1 MPRFFIFAE
10 RLEIKAVS
18 ALQFPKDTRRRGTLV
33 EERKAE
39 KMEKEKKTTKL
50 KETEYV
56 RSSKG
61 KYRKAVRIT
70 AAAIVI
76 AMLAGLPLPF
86 GANGAAAM
94 TATGVEEM
102 TAYAA
107 GGKEI
112 TERPDGE
119 QAAEISEIIDALSVN
134 ETAADLL
141 PKLFL
146 QRDFL
151 TGYLANGGTLT
162 DEQKSAILRQIQID
176 INSDMSSSVL
186 GYLCKD
192 TLVLCAMGID
202 PTTCKVKTRGGQ
214 SGAAADSDSTDSEIV
229 SIPEKIASAS
239 ASNLTIYNAP
249 YVLLAYAANE
259 KCSPEGVAADI
270 KAASAGSAVLTKDT
284 VIRYILDNQ
293 AKDGDKAGSFGGN
306 FASPG
311 NTASVILGF
320 AGYEDY
326 ESADVKNSEI
336 TDSIEAA
343 YDYILRLT
351 PESGDFGSPNDN
363 AYIILAG
370 AMLGRDPREINKGG
384 GHSDVIDALL
394 SYSLGTGKG
403 FKYIGSAVNLMA
415 TADAMR
421 ALTAFRNYADD
432 DELTKA
438 NIYDFT
444 DKVLTA
450 EENWPDGRTLSDLF
464 VSAPPKTLY
473 KKGEA
478 LDTTGMTV
486 TAKYSDGTIK
496 VLAEGEYQ
504 ISKLSST
511 TAGAKSITV
520 TYKETAYGIEESKRA
535 SFIVNVT
542 DDTGSSGGSGAQTS
556 EQTVTTTVKNADGKV
571 LADGTTV
578 INKNRT
584 TIMEV
589 LKQVL
594 AAANMT
600 ATIKDG
606 SYVVSIDG
614 LGEFDMGGNS
624 GWMVRVDGVLIE
636 TSAAQYKL
644 QGGEEI
650 EWFYTKDW
658 TKVPGAGG
666 SKAAALTVIKNKDAA
681 AAAEKANNFISNTV
695 TNPAISSIG
704 GEWSIIARERGSGR
718 VPAAFTA
725 PYYENAEAALKESGG
740 VLDSR
745 RVTENARAAI
755 AFTALGQDAS
765 NVYGYDL
772 LAPLADMNK
781 VTNQGIN
788 GAIWTLTAFDSGDY
802 DIPKID
808 ASAAAKNNAG
818 GAAVQTTRAK
828 LINTI
833 VGREID
839 GGGFALSGSEADI
852 DITAMALTALAPYRN
867 EEKAKGAIDRG
878 VTLLS
883 KSQNSNGGYT
893 AYGSENS
900 ESTAQTVIALCTL
913 GIDPD
918 ADKRF
923 IKNGN
928 SLIDNLLSYQLED
941 GSFEHTKGGGSDLM
955 ATEQALLSLAA
966 YERFTNSLSPL
977 YDMTDIEGV
986 SARLEKGAVKVVI
999 DNSQIKFTAYT
1010 GRPFIDSADRTQAPI
1025 RIVTEALGCDVSWDN
1040 SAKLAVISKDDVK
1053 VYITVGSNEI
1063 TIDSAGVQ
1071 NKQIID
1077 TTARIIDD
1085 RTYIPLRAVVEA
1097 VGGTISWEGSSRTAR
1112 IER

>member
-1 MPRFFIFAE
+1 
-10 RLEIKAVS
+10 
-18 ALQFPKDTRRRGTLV
+18 
-33 EERKAE
+33 
-39 KMEKEKKTTKL
+39 MEKEKKTTKL

-61 KYRKAVRIT
+61 KYRKTVRIT

-94 TATGVEEM
+94 SATGVEEI

-107 GGKEI
+107 GVKEI

-119 QAAEISEIIDALSVN
+119 QAAEIPEIIDALSVN

-151 TGYLANGGTLT
+151 AGYLANGGTLT

-202 PTTCKVKTRGGQ
+202 PTSCKIKARGGQ

-259 KCSPEGVAADI
+259 KCGG
-270 KAASAGSAVLTKDT
+270 AASARSAVLTKDT

-343 YDYILRLT
+343 YDYISRLT

-384 GHSDVIDALL
+384 GHPDVIDALL
-394 SYSLGTGKG
+394 SYSLGAGKG
-403 FKYIGSAVNLMA
+403 FKFPPKTDVNLMA

-444 DKVLTA
+444 DKILTA
-450 EENWPDGRTLSDLF
+450 EENWPDGRILSDLF
-464 VSAPPKTLY
+464 VSAPSKTLY

-594 AAANMT
+594 AVANMT

-606 SYVVSIDG
+606 NYVVSIDG

-695 TNPAISSIG
+695 TNPAISSVG

-828 LINTI
+828 LINRI
-833 VGREID
+833 VGRELA

-941 GSFEHTKGGGSDLM
+941 GSFEHTNGGSSDLM
-955 ATEQALLSLAA
+955 ATEQALLALAA

-986 SARLEKGAVKVVI
+986 SARLEKGAVKVAV

-1025 RIVTEALGCDVSWDN
+1025 RIVTEKLGCDVSWDN
-1040 SAKLAVISKDDVK
+1040 SAKLAVITKDDVK

-1063 TIDSAGVQ
+1063 IIDSAGVQ

-1112 IER
+1112 IEK